1 MAMVTIVLTNNCF
14 DQEMAKAGIECEAE
28 DCLFLLDLLIEIIQ
42 QAVEKEPIYFRA
54 IRKKC

>member
-1 MAMVTIVLTNNCF
+1 MAMVTIVLTNSCF
-14 DQEMAKAGIECEAE
+14 DQKMAKAGIECEAE

-42 QAVEKEPIYFRA
+42 QAVEEEPIYFRA

>member
-1 MAMVTIVLTNNCF
+1 MVTIVLTNNCF